1 MRREIKSTPES
12 AIFGSPRGNR
22 TYSADFGLLPAG
34 FVLPIECAPGQ
45 GFLTSRV
52 ALRVATNL

>member
-34 FVLPIECAPGQ
+34 FVLPMGRAPDW
-45 GFLTSRV
+45 
-52 ALRVATNL
+52 